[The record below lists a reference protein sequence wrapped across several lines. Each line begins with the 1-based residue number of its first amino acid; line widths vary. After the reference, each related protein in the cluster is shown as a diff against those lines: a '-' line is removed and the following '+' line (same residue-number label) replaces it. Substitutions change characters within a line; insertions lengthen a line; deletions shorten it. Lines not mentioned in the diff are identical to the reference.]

1 MEKHNIKFKETS
13 REDELEFYSNIF
25 LSEKRIEFK
34 KIEEAKN
41 FPLIQQIFY
50 LPFVKKVV
58 LNKHSVYVE
67 KLNILEWKDVQDE
80 LSKQLE
86 DFLNDG
92 GLVSQIELTKTSPV
106 TVYAESTPN
115 PNAMKFVVN
124 KKLFNDVYEFKKVE
138 ETKDAPLAKS
148 LFTFPF
154 IQEIFF
160 DFNFIS
166 IIQKANSNWDENVM
180 DVREFI
186 RSFIQDDNVVIYEEN
201 FVKKSDPKIIE
212 NLDDVSK
219 KIIEIIEEHVKPA
232 VASDGGNI
240 VFESYDKKSKKVNV
254 ILQGACSGCPS
265 STITLKSGI
274 ENMLKE
280 MLPDMISSVNA
291 INGWYYLLREK
302 FLR

>member
-1 MEKHNIKFKETS
+1 MEKHIIKFKETS

-25 LSEKRIEFK
+25 LSEKRIEFEK
-34 KIEEAKN
+34 VEEAKN
-41 FPLIQQIFY
+41 YPLIQQIFY

-67 KLNILEWKDVQDE
+67 KLNILQWKDVQDE

-86 DFLNDG
+86 GFLNDG

-154 IQEIFF
+154 IKEIFF

-166 IIQKANSNWDENVM
+166 IIQRANSNWDENVM

-240 VFESYDKKSKKVNV
+240 VFKSYDKESKKVNV

-291 INGWYYLLREK
+291 ING
-302 FLR
+302 

>member
-1 MEKHNIKFKETS
+1 MEKHIIKFKETS

-25 LSEKRIEFK
+25 LSEKRIEFEK
-34 KIEEAKN
+34 VEEAKN
-41 FPLIQQIFY
+41 YPLIQQIFY

-67 KLNILEWKDVQDE
+67 KLNILQWKDVQDE

-154 IQEIFF
+154 IKEIFF

-166 IIQKANSNWDENVM
+166 IIQRANSNWDENVM

-186 RSFIQDDNVVIYEEN
+186 RSFIQDDNVVLYEEN

-240 VFESYDKKSKKVNV
+240 VFKSYDKESKKVNV

-291 INGWYYLLREK
+291 ING
-302 FLR
+302 